1 MPLANVR
8 CRTALLPICLIDFCC
23 RAKKL
28 GGLVITTPDG
38 YGFSDS
44 EESAVGLTDVVPF
57 LVEDELKQLG
67 EKRCLC
73 SNLASADQPTSPV
86 T

>member
-1 MPLANVR
+1 MCDAGQR
-8 CRTALLPICLIDFCC
+8 CFLSVSLISAVE
-23 RAKKL
+23 RKNS